1 MSLTLGE
8 RDSTAVR
15 VHQEILVQSLQ
26 DLYLLGLLQL
36 STTTS
41 IKVYEMVYLLN
52 GQRIILALGQFLSCV
67 VHVFFFSHLL
77 SLKLHLDYLYSTL

>member
-1 MSLTLGE
+1 MIMSLTLGE
-8 RDSTAVR
+8 CDSTAVR

-41 IKVYEMVYLLN
+41 IKVYEMVYL
-52 GQRIILALGQFLSCV
+52 
-67 VHVFFFSHLL
+67 
-77 SLKLHLDYLYSTL
+77 